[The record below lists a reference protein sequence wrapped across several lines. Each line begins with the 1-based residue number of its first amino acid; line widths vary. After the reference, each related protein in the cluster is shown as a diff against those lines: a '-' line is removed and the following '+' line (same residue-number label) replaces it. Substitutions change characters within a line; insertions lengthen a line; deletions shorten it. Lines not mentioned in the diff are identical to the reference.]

1 LAAGHAA
8 VMDRQTGGR
17 FSLRRYEYMYIFEP
31 QEEVAKKSI
40 DWVKQHYTTIGAKL
54 LKEDEMGKR
63 RLAYEIDKKT
73 DGFYYVTQ
81 IEIDDLSKLTE
92 FESELK
98 LNGDVIRYMKV
109 RI

>member
-1 LAAGHAA
+1 VTCHEPT
-8 VMDRQTGGR
+8 DRR
-17 FSLRRYEYMYIFEP
+17 EVSLRQYEYVYIFDP

-40 DWVKQHYTTIGAKL
+40 DWVKDHYKGMGATL

-81 IEIDDLSKLTE
+81 IEIDDLSKLVE
-92 FESELK
+92 YEEELK
-98 LNGDVIRYMKV
+98 LNQDVVRFMKV

>member
-1 LAAGHAA
+1 
-8 VMDRQTGGR
+8 MDRQTGGR

-31 QEEVAKKSI
+31 QEEVARKSI
-40 DWVKQHYTTIGAKL
+40 EWVKQHYDNIGAKI

-63 RLAYEIDKKT
+63 RLAYEIDNKT

-98 LNGDVIRYMKV
+98 LNGDLIRFMKV

>member
-1 LAAGHAA
+1 
-8 VMDRQTGGR
+8 M
-17 FSLRRYEYMYIFEP
+17 RRYEYMYIFEP

-40 DWVKQHYTTIGAKL
+40 EWVKQHYGNIGAKL

-63 RLAYEIDKKT
+63 RLAYEIDKNT